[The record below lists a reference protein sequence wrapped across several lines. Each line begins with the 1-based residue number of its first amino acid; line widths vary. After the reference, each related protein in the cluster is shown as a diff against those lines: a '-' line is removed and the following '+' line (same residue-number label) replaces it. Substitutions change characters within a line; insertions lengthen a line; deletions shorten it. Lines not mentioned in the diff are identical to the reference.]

1 MSAID
6 VQNAKQIRDP
16 MDVLITLSLGTDIAM
31 TYSGYSSAKVA
42 DGVLNQSSWPMRGL
56 ADLQGNGFPLDG
68 SRVLY
73 NPNTSPS
80 QTNGK
85 LGVRGNVGQPV
96 SVTATGNGTIAAL
109 AISVTGAASV
119 TLNGETTEITGSH
132 VTLQLLNTTAA
143 LTFQPS
149 SEDRR
154 VEIITVLPEAD
165 FVINN
170 DNLIKATVSLRSDLS
185 IVDPT
190 LPESELNVEV
200 YQDEDVSEA
209 VASIPEDT
217 PITYQAGYPGD
228 MSPVRKFYV
237 SGQVTWADN
246 VLSIHA
252 VDAVHFLEI
261 EVPRLTIPSNYLSN
275 IRQLLKFLYITLQ
288 NSNFDVVA
296 NYPPW
301 GQFYDY
307 EDFINDNRWT
317 RVGMT
322 AENITV
328 RDLIAF
334 LANMIRYR
342 NIDQRYLYDL
352 DLGRNF
358 IIDYVDAGAP
368 TLRTAPGGP
377 AQKTWAV
384 REEDCA
390 SVLKKID
397 SQISALRMDT
407 NTVRGISD
415 LAINEGSA
423 VVGTARWVKGG
434 GIFLEFNTFCHD
446 FCIPIRSSILSNPND
461 FYWTPLAP
469 VTTYGSEIT
478 YQVGIKEG
486 SPFHDPEDN
495 YEWDYLVENGIP
507 NGTLTSRV
515 SIGDTDYKGTVYTSF
530 IPWSAKYLRAYSSYP
545 YFSMAA
551 MWNALVKAKVI
562 PADAKEWSC
571 DIRGP
576 VVNIEAR
583 TVTVGDGNEDAAEN
597 LTPVLLGSVYAST
610 RDDGPGVFELFPTES
625 MKNLLNR
632 SPITC
637 SFTWKGDPR
646 IQPRD
651 VFAFHRLDGTDEEWT
666 FENITTTHEGGGTL
680 AEVTARKGIV

>member
-73 NPNTSPS
+73 NPSTSPS

-96 SVTATGNGTIAAL
+96 SVTATGEEAIAAL

-185 IVDPT
+185 IIDPT

-200 YQDEDVSEA
+200 YQDLDVSEV

-237 SGQVTWADN
+237 SGQITWADN
-246 VLSIHA
+246 VLKIQA
-252 VDAVHFLEI
+252 VDAVHFLEVGI
-261 EVPRLTIPSNYLSN
+261 GSALTLNAFGYIDGLAGAAMGFVNKYVGAYFERP
-275 IRQLLKFLYITLQ
+275 FLRVQGKGIFIVDRGLTARE
-288 NSNFDVVA
+288 FIADVNNMMHQA
-296 NYPPW
+296 NDMWY
-301 GQFYDY
+301 
-307 EDFINDNRWT
+307 T
-317 RVGMT
+317 
-322 AENITV
+322 
-328 RDLIAF
+328 
-334 LANMIRYR
+334 
-342 NIDQRYLYDL
+342 
-352 DLGRNF
+352 
-358 IIDYVDAGAP
+358 YVDAGAP
-368 TLRTAPGGP
+368 NYTLSKPQSGF
-377 AQKTWAV
+377 V
-384 REEDCA
+384 INEEDCA
-390 SVLKKID
+390 SYRRIVERKI
-397 SQISALRMDT
+397 STLSLTHRTFIENSST
-407 NTVRGISD
+407 EGEGNTS
-415 LAINEGSA
+415 L
-423 VVGTARWVKGG
+423 GTATFIKNVGVSLSFEGDYVNLISIGLLEGTLEYDKYYESAGPIGG
-434 GIFLEFNTFCHD
+434 TLYGVLPLIPVDSNGKSLAAGSNVLIFGTDGRFGYQGMRRLLGDGIPQSDYYRYPENWTSVGVPYTQF
-446 FCIPIRSSILSNPND
+446 IPWGASYDPSD
-461 FYWTPLAP
+461 FYWNNNLEGVRLRSQSDAWRFLVQRGVISSQAAQCELRIGGTS
-469 VTTYGSEIT
+469 Y
-478 YQVGIKEG
+478 KE
-486 SPFHDPEDN
+486 
-495 YEWDYLVENGIP
+495 
-507 NGTLTSRV
+507 TSRV
-515 SIGDTDYKGTVYTSF
+515 ITYSIGQDGKEEAVDNSAWIGEMTRKATGENVYPKG
-530 IPWSAKYLRAYSSYP
+530 AYES
-545 YFSMAA
+545 
-551 MWNALVKAKVI
+551 
-562 PADAKEWSC
+562 
-571 DIRGP
+571 
-576 VVNIEAR
+576 
-583 TVTVGDGNEDAAEN
+583 
-597 LTPVLLGSVYAST
+597 LL
-610 RDDGPGVFELFPTES
+610 
-625 MKNLLNR
+625 KR
-632 SPITC
+632 SNVTC

-651 VFAFHRLDGTDEEWT
+651 VFTFHRLDGTDEEWT
-666 FENITTTHEGGGTL
+666 FENITITHEGGGTL
-680 AEVTARKGIV
+680 AEITARKGIV

>member
-6 VQNAKQIRDP
+6 IQNAKQIRDP

-73 NPNTSPS
+73 NPNTSPT

-96 SVTATGNGTIAAL
+96 SVTATGNNTIAAL

-185 IVDPT
+185 IIDPT

-200 YQDEDVSEA
+200 YQDLDISEA

-252 VDAVHFLEI
+252 VDAVHFLDQEAPLGSI
-261 EVPRLTIPSNYLSN
+261 GSYDFGSQINPSGAELRDLGTAVIILTRSVGV
-275 IRQLLKFLYITLQ
+275 Q
-288 NSNFDVVA
+288 A
-296 NYPPW
+296 
-301 GQFYDY
+301 
-307 EDFINDNRWT
+307 T
-317 RVGMT
+317 RVYINWTTYHGRFRVT
-322 AENITV
+322 QNPPRTV
-328 RDLIAF
+328 IEKGQSIREFIA
-334 LANMIRYR
+334 LAMQVAH
-342 NIDQRYLYDL
+342 IDGLREEYYLPFSTEKPPAYWL
-352 DLGRNF
+352 N
-358 IIDYVDAGAP
+358 YVDAGRP
-368 TLRTAPGGP
+368 L
-377 AQKTWAV
+377 
-384 REEDCA
+384 
-390 SVLKKID
+390 
-397 SQISALRMDT
+397 
-407 NTVRGISD
+407 
-415 LAINEGSA
+415 INERKPTPLWAISEDDTGGFLQQVEPRISKLVVPNRAAA
-423 VVGTARWVKGG
+423 VSTTVNSPYNSNSPVGMVDWRKGDSGFVSLDDYTA
-434 GIFLEFNTFCHD
+434 NFCAG
-446 FCIPIRSSILSNPND
+446 LSNAEGGSSPYGYNIECI
-461 FYWTPLAP
+461 LP
-469 VTTYGSEIT
+469 VTTNGDPIT
-478 YQVGIKEG
+478 QAGYEGVIFDLYDKETQQNRKNLSG
-486 SPFHDPEDN
+486 RA
-495 YEWDYLVENGIP
+495 V
-507 NGTLTSRV
+507 
-515 SIGDTDYKGTVYTSF
+515 VYTQV
-530 IPWSAKYLRAYSSYP
+530 IPWGTRLAYG
-545 YFSMAA
+545 FRWATQA
-551 MWNALVKAKVI
+551 EAWEGLVQSGII
-562 PADAKEWSC
+562 PADADSAQIPLYGHKVLLSENTTEYAA
-571 DIRGP
+571 DREG
-576 VVNIEAR
+576 V
-583 TVTVGDGNEDAAEN
+583 TVTLDKGWAGTLGLYTSNDYDTEVVEAIPKMGYES
-597 LTPVLLGSVYAST
+597 LL
-610 RDDGPGVFELFPTES
+610 
-625 MKNLLNR
+625 KR
-632 SPITC
+632 SNITC

-651 VFAFHRLDGTDEEWT
+651 VFTFHRLDGTDEEWT
-666 FENITTTHEGGGTL
+666 FENITITHEGGGTL
-680 AEVTARKGIV
+680 AEATARKGIV

>member
-96 SVTATGNGTIAAL
+96 SVTATGEAAIAAL

-119 TLNGETTEITGSH
+119 TLNGETTEITGSR
-132 VTLQLLNTTAA
+132 VTLQLLNTTAV

-154 VEIITVLPEAD
+154 IEIITVLPEAD

-185 IVDPT
+185 IIDPT

-200 YQDEDVSEA
+200 YQGDDVSEA
-209 VASIPEDT
+209 VASIPDDT

-246 VLSIHA
+246 VLNIHA

-261 EVPRLTIPSNYLSN
+261 EIPRLTVPWNISSN
-275 IRQLLKFLYITLQ
+275 IWQLSKFLYNTLQ

-301 GQFYDY
+301 GQFYYY
-307 EDFINDNRWT
+307 EDTINDNRWT

-322 AENITV
+322 AEGITV

-352 DLGRNF
+352 DLGRDF
-358 IIDYVDAGAP
+358 VIDYVDAGAP

-377 AQKTWAV
+377 EQKTWTV

-390 SVLKKID
+390 SVLKKVAP
-397 SQISALRMDT
+397 QISALRMDT
-407 NTVRGISD
+407 NTFRSISN
-415 LAINEGSA
+415 LAINEGST

-434 GIFLEFNTFCHD
+434 GIFLEFNTLCHD
-446 FCIPIRSSILSNPND
+446 FCIPIRSSILSNPD
-461 FYWTPLAP
+461 GFYWTPLAP
-469 VTTYGSEIT
+469 VTTYGSENT
-478 YQVGIKEG
+478 HLNGIKEG
-486 SPFHDPEDN
+486 SPFYDPEGSQ
-495 YEWDYLVENGIP
+495 WDYLVETGIP
-507 NGTLTSRV
+507 NGTFTSDV
-515 SIGDTDYKGTVYTSF
+515 SIGGTNYEGTVYTSF
-530 IPWSAKYLRAYSSYP
+530 IPWSARYLRAESFP

-551 MWNALVKAKVI
+551 MWNALVKAEVI

-576 VVNIEAR
+576 AVNIEAR
-583 TVTVGDGNEDAAEN
+583 TVTVGDGNEGATEN
-597 LTPVLLGSVYAST
+597 LTPVLLGSIYAST

-625 MKNLLNR
+625 MKNLLER
-632 SPITC
+632 SPVTC

-651 VFAFHRLDGTDEEWT
+651 VFTFHRLDGTDEEWT
-666 FENITTTHEGGGTL
+666 FENITITHEGGGTS
-680 AEVTARKGIV
+680 AEITARKGIV